1 MSSLWPIYYRIY
13 EKFIRNDAIFYQIF
27 KDHGLLG
34 GVSSLLSIFLSTLKR
49 NVPSVNK
56 FQKR

>member
-1 MSSLWPIYYRIY
+1 MSALWPIYYRIY

-34 GVSSLLSIFLSTLKR
+34 GVSSLLSIGSGEGKLEIQLAKE
-49 NVPSVNK
+49 
-56 FQKR
+56 